1 MAQTTAL
8 IETLKKMLKA
18 HGKTY
23 TDVAE
28 ILDLSEASVKRLFSE
43 KSFSLK
49 RLDQVCQMMKMEIT
63 DLVRSMS
70 ENTQQLEELSEDQE
84 DQIAGDQLLLF
95 VTVCVLNRWKYED
108 IISHYNISEPECI
121 RMLTKLDQLKIIE
134 LLPANRVKLLVAPNF
149 RWRAGG
155 PILRFFQKYVE
166 SEFFN
171 SKFDADDEHLICIN
185 GMLSHS
191 SNAVFQRKLERL
203 VQEFNELSN
212 DDAGLHID
220 DRHGN
225 TVVLAIRRW
234 EYGLFSSLR
243 KGAGS

>member
-1 MAQTTAL
+1 MAQTTPL

-28 ILDLSEASVKRLFSE
+28 TLGLSEASVKRLFSE

-63 DLVRSMS
+63 DLVQLMN
-70 ENTQQLEELSEDQE
+70 ENNQQLEELSEEQE
-84 DQIAGDQLLLF
+84 KEIAGDKLLLF
-95 VTVCVLNRWKYED
+95 VTLCVLNRWKYEE
-108 IISHYNISEPECI
+108 IISRYDISEPACI
-121 RMLTKLDQLKIIE
+121 RILTRLDKLKIIE
-134 LLPANRVKLLVAPNF
+134 LLPGNRVKLLVAPNF
-149 RWRAGG
+149 RWRASG
-155 PILRFFQKYVE
+155 PILGFFQKYVE

-171 SKFDADDEHLICIN
+171 SQFDAEDERLICIN

-234 EYGLFSSLR
+234 EYGLFSALR
-243 KGAGS
+243 RK